1 MNDKPIITPTEK
13 LAKWKGIKYISFY
26 TSPSAFSEKEK
37 LPPPEAK
44 FSEKSL
50 EAEFSEKEL
59 NVFAKRYEEGN
70 DVFDERYGLWLQ
82 KYHPEDDVVYKSLF
96 EEEHDSLA
104 ECSVKVSGRE
114 KPKTLDD

>member
-1 MNDKPIITPTEK
+1 MDRKAVDIPGVMNDKPIITPTEK

-44 FSEKSL
+44 FSEK
-50 EAEFSEKEL
+50 EL
-59 NVFAKRYEEGN
+59 ILFAKRYEEGY

-82 KYHPEDDVVYKSLF
+82 KFHPEDDVVHKSLLRKSMI
-96 EEEHDSLA
+96 HLLNIQWKYLA
-104 ECSVKVSGRE
+104 GRNL
-114 KPKTLDD
+114 KP